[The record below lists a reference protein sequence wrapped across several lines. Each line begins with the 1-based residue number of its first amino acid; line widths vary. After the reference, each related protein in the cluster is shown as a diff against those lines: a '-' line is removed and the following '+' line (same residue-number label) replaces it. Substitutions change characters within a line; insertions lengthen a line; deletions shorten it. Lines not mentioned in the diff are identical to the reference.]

1 MFTGLVESV
10 GTVVGVRDE
19 HQLRRL
25 VLGTDLPVDRLPLGA
40 SVSVNGACLTVVER
54 AAGRLAFDV
63 GPETLARTTLGRLAA
78 GDRVHLERALA
89 MGDALGGH
97 LVTGHVDAIGEVVAA
112 RPVGDSREVEIAC
125 PHELAVYLVPKGS
138 VAVDGVS
145 LTVNSVSAGA
155 AGSGSSPRFSV
166 TLIPHTLAVTTWAA
180 KQVGDAV
187 NLEVDL
193 IAKQVAKAV
202 RVYLEGGAMSRMG
215 ELDP

>member
-25 VLGTDLPVDRLPLGA
+25 VLETDLPVERLPIGA
-40 SVSVNGACLTVVER
+40 SVAVNGACLTVVER
-54 AAGRLAFDV
+54 SAGRLAFDV
-63 GPETLARTTLGRLAA
+63 GPETLMRTTLGRLST
-78 GDRVHLERALA
+78 GDRVHLERSLA

-97 LVTGHVDAIGEVVAA
+97 LVTGHIDAVGEIVAA
-112 RPVGDSREVEIAC
+112 RDRGDSREVEIVC
-125 PHELAVYLVPKGS
+125 PEELAVYLVPKGS
-138 VAVDGVS
+138 IAVDGVS
-145 LTVNSVSAGA
+145 LTLNAV
-155 AGSGSSPRFSV
+155 SGSSVSV

-187 NLEVDL
+187 NLEADL

-202 RVYLEGGAMSRMG
+202 RVYLEGAAPSRMG
-215 ELDP
+215 DQER